1 MRDYRD
7 ETYAV
12 RFLTGLNEQYR
23 SVRSQIMLMKSL
35 ADINEIFPLL
45 TQQERQLNGSYLET
59 QNFTSLANSVH
70 NFNNNSSSIS
80 RGRRRGT
87 HGGSSSNQSC
97 SKRYGLSHMVDYK
110 KLFPVH
116 RVFFLTITTTF
127 EPKTYEQVVR
137 HVYWRNTISAE
148 LLALVKNKTWSI
160 TSLSL
165 GKNLIG
171 CKWIFKVKFHLDGNV
186 ECHKAR
192 LVAQDFCQRVGY
204 DYFDTFSPVVKITT
218 LRLILTLAV
227 VHG

>member
-87 HGGSSSNQSC
+87 HGGRGGRGGRNS
-97 SKRYGLSHMVDYK
+97 
-110 KLFPVH
+110 
-116 RVFFLTITTTF
+116 
-127 EPKTYEQVVR
+127 EPKTCSY
-137 HVYWRNTISAE
+137 
-148 LLALVKNKTWSI
+148 
-160 TSLSL
+160 
-165 GKNLIG
+165 
-171 CKWIFKVKFHLDGNV
+171 
-186 ECHKAR
+186 CHKAR
-192 LVAQDFCQRVGY
+192 HLV
-204 DYFDTFSPVVKITT
+204 DTCYHKHGFSPH
-218 LRLILTLAV
+218 L
-227 VHG
+227 